1 MKLKMIVAAAGLA
14 CLTGCQQKKE
24 ASAEG
29 VSVIDIAVHEDAV
42 SCSLSEIA
50 DYSCVILPTSDSLLL
65 GGEITRIRL
74 SGDRLYVSDGTLL
87 CQVDTAGND
96 LRIIQRKGEGP
107 EEYHAIRDFIID
119 NDRAWIDCWNTRT
132 LKCYDWNN
140 RMIQKIDIGMW
151 VQSIHKE
158 KGNFYLYTGNNSL
171 GENDNCQL
179 YVLNPE
185 SGQLEQHF
193 KPIDPVKAKYLFTI
207 DGNNFMQMYDQSLY
221 FTQLFN
227 DTIYSLTPTALQPRY
242 VLNFDGQN
250 IPASFFNRNYT
261 DIADFFTQL
270 HKEGRFAYGTDL
282 FIDTG
287 QTYWA
292 SYFYQKECNLS
303 VIPKDNPQKQVR
315 ITTLKIDQLFDYP
328 VQLTETPIFASG
340 NGTVTILLQPAEI
353 MEYAEQHL
361 SAEQQEALKQRIH
374 FIEDQ
379 NPILLLVRP
388 F

>member
-1 MKLKMIVAAAGLA
+1 MFV
-14 CLTGCQQKKE
+14 
-24 ASAEG
+24 
-29 VSVIDIAVHEDAV
+29 
-42 SCSLSEIA
+42 SEIA

-193 KPIDPVKAKYLFTI
+193 KPIDPVKANYLFTI
-207 DGNNFMQMYDQSLY
+207 DGNNFMQMHDQSLC

-227 DTIYSLTPTALQPRY
+227 DTIYSLTPKALQPRY

-361 SAEQQEALKQRIH
+361 SVEQQEALKQRIH

>member
-1 MKLKMIVAAAGLA
+1 MKLKMIVAVAGLA

-42 SCSLSEIA
+42 SRSLSEIA

-74 SGDRLYVSDGTLL
+74 LGDRLYVSDGTLL

-193 KPIDPVKAKYLFTI
+193 KPIDPVKANYLFTI
-207 DGNNFMQMYDQSLY
+207 DGNNFMQMHDQSLC

-227 DTIYSLTPTALQPRY
+227 DTIYSLTPKALQPRY

-261 DIADFFTQL
+261 DISDFFTQL

-287 QTYWA
+287 QTYWV